1 VEFQGKK
8 TVFFNCLFRYLN
20 QHLPAVPDSVPI
32 AVTKQHQPALPFKV
46 AGTQYCRA
54 EFFGHTGLD
63 GNERKGKVKMP
74 CLFYL

>member
-1 VEFQGKK
+1 MFLLK
-8 TVFFNCLFRYLN
+8 VFFKLAQFAR
-20 QHLPAVPDSVPI
+20 
-32 AVTKQHQPALPFKV
+32 
-46 AGTQYCRA
+46 TQYCRA